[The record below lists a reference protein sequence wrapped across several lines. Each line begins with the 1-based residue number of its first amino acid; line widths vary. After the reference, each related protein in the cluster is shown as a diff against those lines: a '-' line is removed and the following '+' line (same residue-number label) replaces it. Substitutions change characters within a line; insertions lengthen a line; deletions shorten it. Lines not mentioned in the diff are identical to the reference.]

1 MHVGDRRIPPDLPWY
16 SDRAP
21 QAPTDWLRPDDC
33 ARDRFSGLVAEEPSV
48 PQKLVST
55 SPQGSQGIL
64 QGNEVQY

>member
-16 SDRAP
+16 SDRT
-21 QAPTDWLRPDDC
+21 QGPTDWLRPEDC
-33 ARDRFSGLVAEEPSV
+33 ARDRCSGLVAEESSM

-55 SPQGSQGIL
+55 SPQGPQGIL